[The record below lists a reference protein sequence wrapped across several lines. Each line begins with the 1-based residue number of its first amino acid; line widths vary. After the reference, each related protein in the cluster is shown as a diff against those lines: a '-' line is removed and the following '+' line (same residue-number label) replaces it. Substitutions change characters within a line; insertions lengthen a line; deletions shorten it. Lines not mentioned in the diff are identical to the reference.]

1 MRIANDI
8 FNGAFL
14 DCRYSC
20 RLELIPLRI
29 DKVNLL
35 VPGITNAMTL
45 IRLCDV
51 SLSILA
57 LAALSPLLLL
67 VALIIYFTGDGE
79 IIFRQ
84 ERAGQ
89 NGQIFRIYKFAT
101 MAKNSAKIGSGLFTE
116 KNDARILPFGGWLRQ
131 TRINELPQ
139 IFNVVKGDMSVV
151 GFRPFVNST
160 YLKAEKLSKKGA
172 YTMKPGMTSIASIL
186 GINYETLLLGIEN
199 REDYYFSKILP
210 EKVKIEDWWA
220 ENISVKY
227 YILVIIFTVIAVIYP
242 RWKVPVGVFR
252 GLESALGEVE

>member
-1 MRIANDI
+1 
-8 FNGAFL
+8 
-14 DCRYSC
+14 
-20 RLELIPLRI
+20 
-29 DKVNLL
+29 
-35 VPGITNAMTL
+35 MTL
-45 IRLCDV
+45 IRLFDV
-51 SLSILA
+51 CLSILA
-57 LAALSPLLLL
+57 LVALSPLLLS

-89 NGQIFRIYKFAT
+89 NGQKFRIYKFAT
-101 MAKNSAKIGSGLFTE
+101 MAKNSAKMGSGLFTE
-116 KNDARILPFGGWLRQ
+116 ENDARILPFGGWLRQ

-139 IFNVVKGDMSVV
+139 IFNVVKGDMSLV
-151 GFRPFVNST
+151 GFRPFVSST
-160 YLKAEKLSKKGA
+160 YLEAEKLSKKGA

-220 ENISVKY
+220 ENISVRY
-227 YILVIIFTVIAVIYP
+227 YTLVIIFTVIAVIYP